1 VPLVAAE
8 VAAGGQHSLAL
19 TADGRVLAAGNGEEG
34 QLGRALEEAEVF
46 CHVFREVPMDS
57 PPPPRCT
64 KWTRRVPHPVLIGHA
79 VQVPMVESIST
90 IACGDRHCL
99 AVSRD
104 ALAVY
109 AWGAAANGRLGL
121 PSVPR
126 PLHTPPS
133 LLPSG
138 WRAGAPC
145 GV

>member
-1 VPLVAAE
+1 VLFSTVWP
-8 VAAGGQHSLAL
+8 
-19 TADGRVLAAGNGEEG
+19 RLAAVAEALWAPRGARDGA
-34 QLGRALEEAEVF
+34 RAEAF
-46 CHVFREVPMDS
+46 
-57 PPPPRCT
+57 PPPRRT

-126 PLHTPPS
+126 PLRTPPS